1 MEDTGSR
8 MGRLGK
14 AELVY
19 DELVSVDDV
28 LARVD
33 AVTLDD
39 VPAIAGELLCRPV
52 TLAVIGPF
60 DDAKAFAA

>member
-1 MEDTGSR
+1 

-19 DELVSVDDV
+19 DELVSVDEV

-33 AVTLDD
+33 AVSLDD
-39 VPAIAGELLCRPV
+39 VAAIAGELLSRPA

-60 DDAKAFAA
+60 DDPKPFAA